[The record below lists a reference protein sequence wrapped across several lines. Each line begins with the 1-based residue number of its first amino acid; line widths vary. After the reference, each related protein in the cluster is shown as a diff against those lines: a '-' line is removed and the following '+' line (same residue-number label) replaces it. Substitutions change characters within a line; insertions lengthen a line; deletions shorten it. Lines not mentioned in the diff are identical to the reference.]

1 MQSRSQR
8 EKNRSG
14 RGATHLDTKG
24 SGLSW
29 KYWQE
34 MADVIPDAKLRLW
47 DALYEALKKYYANL
61 QQRAKVLTLLCLSS
75 KFQLITGNDDLRKQ
89 NEELRILLHTYMTSD
104 VNKQLEIPPSKVLNI
119 DS

>member
-1 MQSRSQR
+1 MANVVP
-8 EKNRSG
+8 EK
-14 RGATHLDTKG
+14 
-24 SGLSW
+24 
-29 KYWQE
+29 
-34 MADVIPDAKLRLW
+34 KLRLW

-61 QQRAKVLTLLCLSS
+61 QQRAKVWIFLLKNILINFLI
-75 KFQLITGNDDLRKQ
+75 KLITGNDDLRKQ